1 MFFVKIAKKF
11 VSDMQTIGI
20 ACKQAPWAAQQS
32 HKEFFSGLGAGAP
45 AVQGWPPAP
54 QPVRTRHTSDGGERS
69 GRDWSFGWN
78 TESLCSAI
86 IEIIG

>member
-45 AVQGWPPAP
+45 AVQG
-54 QPVRTRHTSDGGERS
+54 
-69 GRDWSFGWN
+69 
-78 TESLCSAI
+78 
-86 IEIIG
+86 